1 MNKVVKKKIK
11 EFLWVTLG
19 VILIALAFSWF
30 LDPYNLVIG
39 GASGLAVIFKNFTSI
54 PSNVFIFGIN
64 GILLI
69 IGFIFLGKDFLIKT
83 IYGSLTFPGWV
94 WVFDLLY
101 KQIVKI
107 NGTEYLIEPTNMLL
121 ITLFAA
127 IIMGFGL
134 GIVVKHGG
142 TTGGTEIAQNILYK
156 LWRTP
161 YSLSL
166 YLIDGVIVLLGF
178 FFIRGNNNEFLF
190 DVLLYEIIFLYL
202 NGVVMDQIIFSGFN
216 RRAVMIISEKSA
228 EIKERILNDFKRGV
242 TEVKV
247 VGGYT
252 GDDKTQLI
260 CVLSSNQFSKLKM
273 ILNELDPKAFYYVMR
288 ANEVGGEGFSYEND

>member
-39 GASGLAVIFKNFTSI
+39 GASGLAVIFKNFTSR

-83 IYGSLTFPGWV
+83 IYGSLTFPAWV
-94 WVFDLLY
+94 WVLDLLY

-252 GDDKTQLI
+252 GDNKTQLI

>member
-1 MNKVVKKKIK
+1 MNKGAKKIFK
-11 EFLWVTLG
+11 EYMWVTVG
-19 VILIALAFSWF
+19 VILIALSFSWF

-39 GASGLAVIFKNFTSI
+39 GVSGLGVVFKSLTGL
-54 PSNVFIFGIN
+54 PSNLFIFGLN
-64 GILLI
+64 LILLVV
-69 IGFIFLGKDFLIKT
+69 GFLFLGKDFLLKT
-83 IYGSLTFPGWV
+83 IYGSLTYPFWI
-94 WVFDLLY
+94 WIFDLLY
-101 KQIVKI
+101 SLMLKV
-107 NGTEYLIEPTNMLL
+107 NGTEYLISPDNMLL

-156 LWRTP
+156 IWKTP
-161 YSLSL
+161 YSLSI
-166 YLIDGVIVLLGF
+166 YIIDGGVVLLGF
-178 FFIRGNNNEFLF
+178 FFIRGTGGEFLF

-202 NGVVMDQIIFSGFN
+202 NGFVMDQIIFSGFN
-216 RRAVMIISEKSA
+216 KRAVMIISEKSDQ
-228 EIKERILNDFKRGV
+228 IKERILKDFNRGV
-242 TEVKV
+242 TEINV

-252 GDDKTQLI
+252 GDDKKQLI

-273 ILNELDPKAFYYVMR
+273 IINELDPKAFYYVMR

>member
-83 IYGSLTFPGWV
+83 IYGSLTFPAWV
-94 WVFDLLY
+94 WVLDLLY

-156 LWRTP
+156 LWKTP

-252 GDDKTQLI
+252 GDNKTQLI

>member
-83 IYGSLTFPGWV
+83 IYGSLTFPAWV
-94 WVFDLLY
+94 WVLDLLY

-252 GDDKTQLI
+252 GDNKTQLI

>member
-1 MNKVVKKKIK
+1 MNKGAKKIFK
-11 EFLWVTLG
+11 EYIWVTVG

-39 GASGLAVIFKNFTSI
+39 GVSGLGVVFKSLTGL
-54 PSNVFIFGIN
+54 PSNLFIFGLN
-64 GILLI
+64 LVLLI
-69 IGFIFLGKDFLIKT
+69 IGFLFLGKDFLLKT
-83 IYGSLTFPGWV
+83 LYGSLTYPFWI
-94 WVFDLLY
+94 WIFDLLY
-101 KQIVKI
+101 SLMLKV
-107 NGTEYLIEPTNMLL
+107 NGTEYLISPDNMLL

-156 LWRTP
+156 IWKTP
-161 YSLSL
+161 YSLSI
-166 YLIDGVIVLLGF
+166 YIIDGGVVLLGF
-178 FFIRGNNNEFLF
+178 FFIRGTGGEFLF

-202 NGVVMDQIIFSGFN
+202 NGFVMDQIIFSGFN
-216 RRAVMIISEKSA
+216 KRAVMIISEKSDQ
-228 EIKERILNDFKRGV
+228 IKERILKDFNRGV
-242 TEVKV
+242 TEINV

-252 GDDKTQLI
+252 GDDKKQLI

-273 ILNELDPKAFYYVMR
+273 IINELDPKAFYYVMR